1 MNEAAKP
8 NQALER
14 TMPLFGAA
22 VFLGA
27 FLVFLVQPIMGRF
40 ILPWFGGGNAVWTTC
55 MLFFQFALL
64 GGYAYAHLL
73 TRKASLRTQA
83 GVHLALLAIALCL
96 LPITPPDTWK
106 PGPDSSPVSRI
117 LLTLTATVG
126 LPFVLLAAT
135 APLLQ
140 SWFAAAGHGRSTYR
154 LYAWSNAGSIA
165 ALACYPFL
173 VEPHLTRAAQAGAWS
188 VLLGVFVVCCAVVA
202 IRPFRNGPGATAETN
217 SDGGA
222 SSETSEEPQV
232 RGGPAAWLTLSTLG
246 SALLLGVTNKICQ
259 DVASMPFLWLLPLAL
274 YLASFVV
281 VFRNSRAYQRVIF
294 VPGYFLSL
302 LALAAALYLRDVLVF
317 SLHLWICCFALFFGC
332 MAFHGELARLR
343 PETSRLTAFYLA
355 ISAGGAAG
363 GVLVSLLAPMLLD
376 RFYELQITLVLG
388 AGALMWLIRCDPDSR
403 LNHGAYRVNWAW
415 LAAVLMV
422 AILAYQQEASY
433 TRRNAIHVTRNFY
446 GSLMAL
452 EKWTKDPLKHA
463 LVMQH
468 GNIVHGLQHMHPAL
482 RREPTAY
489 FGRTSGGGLALR
501 ESEDI
506 GNRRIGVIGLGA
518 GTLAAYG
525 REGDTMRF
533 YELDPAV
540 IAAARE
546 HFTYLS
552 DSAAEIEI
560 VPGDARLSLEAEPAQ
575 DYDLLVLDAFSSDAI
590 PTHLLTLEAFELY
603 LSHLKADGVIALHLS
618 NRHLK
623 LPLVVWAAAYDLGVA
638 TALIE
643 DRPERARTSVS
654 EADADRTPYPR
665 VGPSNWMLMTRNT
678 AFLER
683 EAIKTNTV
691 QFAVMPGRVRTWTDD
706 YTALWPLL
714 R

>member
-1 MNEAAKP
+1 MSKP
-8 NQALER
+8 AETNQALER
-14 TMPLFGAA
+14 TMRLFGAA

-73 TRKASLRTQA
+73 TRKASLKAQA
-83 GVHLALLAIALCL
+83 GIHLTLLAIALCL
-96 LPITPPDTWK
+96 LPITPPEAWK

-188 VLLGVFVVCCAVVA
+188 LLLGMFVICCAFVA
-202 IRPFRNGPGATAETN
+202 IRPLRNGPGTTAGTT

-222 SSETSEEPQV
+222 SSGTPEGSRV
-232 RGGPAAWLTLSTLG
+232 RGGPTAWLALSTLG

-274 YLASFVV
+274 YLASFVA
-281 VFRNSRAYQRVIF
+281 VFRNPRAYQRVIF
-294 VPGYFLSL
+294 VPGYFLGL
-302 LALAAALYLRDVLVF
+302 LGVAAALYLRDVLVF

-363 GVLVSLLAPMLLD
+363 GVLVSLLAPMVLD

-388 AGALMWLIRCDPDSR
+388 AGTLMWLIRSDPDSR
-403 LNHGAYRVNWAW
+403 LNHGPYRVNWAW

-433 TRRNAIHVTRNFY
+433 TRRDAIHVTRNFY
-446 GSLMAL
+446 GSLMVL
-452 EKWTKDPLKHA
+452 EKWEKDPLKHA

-468 GNIVHGLQHMHPAL
+468 GNIVHGLQHMDPGL

-489 FGRTSGGGLALR
+489 FGKTSGGGLALR
-501 ESEDI
+501 DSENI
-506 GNRRIGVIGLGA
+506 ENRRIGVIGLGA

-525 REGDTMRF
+525 RKGDTMRF

-540 IAAARE
+540 IEAARE
-546 HFTYLS
+546 HFTYLR
-552 DSAAEIEI
+552 DSAAKIEV

-575 DYDLLVLDAFSSDAI
+575 DYDLLILDAFSSDAI

-623 LPLVVWAAAYDLGVA
+623 LPLVVWAAAYELGVA

-643 DRPERARTSVS
+643 DRPERTSTSVDEA
-654 EADADRTPYPR
+654 EADRPPSPR
-665 VGPSNWMLMTRNT
+665 VGPSTWMLLTRNT

-683 EAIKTNTV
+683 EPIRTNTV
-691 QFAVMPGRVRTWTDD
+691 EFAVMPRRVRTWTDD

>member
-1 MNEAAKP
+1 MNERP
-8 NQALER
+8 ETDRPVER
-14 TMPLFGAA
+14 TTLLYSAA

-27 FLVFLVQPIMGRF
+27 FLVFLVQPVMGRF
-40 ILPWFGGGNAVWTTC
+40 ILPWHGGGNAVWTTC

-73 TRKASLRTQA
+73 TRKASQRTQA
-83 GVHLALLAIALCL
+83 GIHLTLLAIALCL
-96 LPITPPDTWK
+96 LPIVPDETWK
-106 PGPDSSPVSRI
+106 PGPDSAPVGRI
-117 LLTLTATVG
+117 LLTLAATVG
-126 LPFVLLAAT
+126 LPFVLLSAT

-140 SWFAAAGHGRSTYR
+140 AWFAAAGHGRSAYR

-165 ALACYPFL
+165 ALACYPIL
-173 VEPHLTRAAQAGAWS
+173 MEPHLTRVAQAGAWS
-188 VLLGVFVVCCAVVA
+188 VLLGAFFVCCAVVA
-202 IRPFRNGPGATAETN
+202 IRPLKDKPGADNGAEPEGGSLSGTP
-217 SDGGA
+217 DG
-222 SSETSEEPQV
+222 SPF
-232 RGGPAAWLTLSTLG
+232 RGGPAIWLALSTLG
-246 SALLLGVTNKICQ
+246 SALLLSVTNKICQ
-259 DVASMPFLWLLPLAL
+259 DVASTPFLWLLPLAL

-281 VFRNSRAYQRVIF
+281 VFRNPRSYQRIVF
-294 VPGYFLSL
+294 VSGYFLAL
-302 LALAAALYLRDVLVF
+302 LGVAAALYLRDVLVF
-317 SLHLWICCFALFFGC
+317 SLHLWICCFPLFFGC
-332 MAFHGELARLR
+332 MAFHGELVRLR
-343 PETSRLTAFYLA
+343 PDASRLTSFYLA

-363 GVLVSLLAPMLLD
+363 GVLVSLLAPALLD

-388 AGALMWLIRCDPDSR
+388 AGMLMWLIRRDPDSR

-415 LAAVLMV
+415 LVAALMV
-422 AILAYQQEASY
+422 ATLAYQQEASY
-433 TRRNAIHVTRNFY
+433 TRRDAIHVTRNFY
-446 GSLMAL
+446 GSLMVL
-452 EKWTKDPLKHA
+452 EKWERDPLKHA

-468 GNIVHGLQHMHPAL
+468 GNIVHGLQHLAPGL
-482 RREPTAY
+482 KREPTAY
-489 FGRTSGGGLALR
+489 FGITSGGGLALR
-501 ESEDI
+501 ESEAL
-506 GNRRIGVIGLGA
+506 GGRRIGVIGLGA

-525 REGDTMRF
+525 RAGDMMRF

-603 LSHLKADGVIALHLS
+603 LSHLKTDGVIALHLS

-623 LPLVVWAAAYDLGVA
+623 LPLVVWAAAYELGVK

-643 DRPERARTSVS
+643 DRPEQAKN
-654 EADADRTPYPR
+654 DQTPSPR
-665 VGPSNWMLMTRNT
+665 VGSSTWMLMTRNA

-683 EAIKTNTV
+683 EAIRTNTV
-691 QFAVMPGRVRTWTDD
+691 EFAVMPGRVRTWTDD